1 MIKNK
6 RVGKAKLKIGI
17 LCINNLDKRIT
28 LGHKGKN
35 AGTLRFWTQWRP
47 LFRIIDVR
55 TNFRFLGIDLG
66 TTHSA
71 VAIVEPG
78 MLNTIEGVQAVMCPI
93 NMEGGSTTTPSMVNI
108 QENGDIPLVGTPAQ
122 RK

>member
-1 MIKNK
+1 MLKNK
-6 RVGKAKLKIGI
+6 RVGKAKLKIGV

-47 LFRIIDVR
+47 LFRIVDKM
-55 TNFRFLGIDLG
+55 TNFLFLGIDLG

-71 VAIVEPG
+71 VARVKQG
-78 MLNTIEGVQAVMCPI
+78 CTNTIEGVEAVMLPI
-93 NMEGGSTTTPSMVNI
+93 SIEQG
-108 QENGDIPLVGTPAQ
+108 
-122 RK
+122 